1 MKISICIPQYNRI
14 EILLSNLQIIEK
26 QTYNF
31 IEVVV
36 SDDCSTD
43 DTQEKIL
50 NLKDAYRFPIK
61 YFRFGQN
68 MGYDRNFRKSMELA
82 TGEYCFILGNDDTL
96 FEPETVSK
104 LAEFLQQNDL
114 PDIGYC
120 NYVEGNLSG
129 DLVKR
134 AEETKVHGSGIEV
147 ALQHYNGFSF
157 VGGCIFKKTSFE
169 KFNVAKHDGS
179 IYAQMY
185 LSLLM
190 IASGCKLFTIAW
202 PMVIKDIGDVGGNVA
217 WSYYK
222 HGLPQSWSEYKVM
235 DGGLPSVSHVLI
247 SATRDA
253 LHSENELLAYRILKR
268 IYCVP
273 FPYWIMK
280 YKKYGSLAAAVGL
293 IHGMFPPGIPTW
305 NTIGFTN
312 KLKVLNFYLIIS
324 IGGLLLPTRLFEKF
338 EPKLRSFIKRSK

>member
-1 MKISICIPQYNRI
+1 M
-14 EILLSNLQIIEK
+14 LSNLQIIEK
-26 QTYNF
+26 QSHDL
-31 IEVVV
+31 IEVIV

-43 DTQEKIL
+43 DTREKIL
-50 NLKDAYRFPIK
+50 NLKTTYRFPLN
-61 YFRFGQN
+61 YFRFDQN
-68 MGYDRNFRKSMELA
+68 MGYDRNFRKSLELA
-82 TGEYCFILGNDDTL
+82 SGEYCFILGNDDTL
-96 FEPETVSK
+96 FEPETVAI
-104 LAEFLQQNDL
+104 LAEFLIQNDF

-120 NYVEGNLSG
+120 NYVEGNSSG
-129 DLVKR
+129 ELIRR
-134 AEETKVHGSGIEV
+134 AEETKVQGSGIEV

-157 VGGCIFKKTSFE
+157 VGGCIFKKSSFE

-190 IASGCKLFTIAW
+190 IASGCKLFTIAR

-222 HGLPQSWSEYKVM
+222 HGLPKKWSEYKVM

-253 LHSENELLAYRILKR
+253 LQMENEQLAYRILKR
-268 IYCVP
+268 IYCIP

-280 YKKYGSLAAAVGL
+280 YKKHGSLAAAIGL
-293 IHGMFPPGIPTW
+293 VHGMFPPGILTW
-305 NTIGFTN
+305 NTIGFAN
-312 KLKVLNFYLIIS
+312 KLKVLNFYLFNSIS
-324 IGGLLLPTRLFEKF
+324 GLLIPAWLFEKF
-338 EPKLRSFIKRSK
+338 EHRLRSFIRRSK